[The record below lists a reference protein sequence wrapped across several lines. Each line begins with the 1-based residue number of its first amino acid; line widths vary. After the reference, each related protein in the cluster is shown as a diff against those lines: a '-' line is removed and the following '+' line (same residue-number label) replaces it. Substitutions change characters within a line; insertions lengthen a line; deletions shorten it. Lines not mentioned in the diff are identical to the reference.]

1 MKNEGMKMK
10 AVVEFEFTG
19 CNDCMFCF
27 GNHSYDEFFED
38 EYIDFY
44 CAYKKSDYRSV
55 DKYLYDEAC
64 PEWCPLL
71 AQQATINKKSEE
83 LKND

>member
-1 MKNEGMKMK
+1 MK

-19 CNDCMFCF
+19 CNDCMFCLANYSSDGF
-27 GNHSYDEFFED
+27 D

-44 CAYKKSDYRSV
+44 CSHRKSGYRSV
-55 DKYLYDEAC
+55 YKYFCDEAC
-64 PEWCPLL
+64 PEYPEWCPLL

-83 LKND
+83 LKNG